1 MTAPA
6 PAKYPGSGSATLVN
20 RYRYHTQIILQKSG
34 GGEGSGSSCK
44 SIWKIYFN
52 YNLFLKTRLKIG
64 YGTGTFLKPKIV
76 KYFCSGHA
84 NKLMLTLFVIRFFL
98 EKIACLSKTEISIL
112 RTYLQFLPGLVA
124 GGPCRCP
131 SRDA

>member
-1 MTAPA
+1 MEPE
-6 PAKYPGSGSATLVN
+6 PEPGQSDGSGSATLVN
-20 RYRYHTQIILQKSG
+20 RYHTQIILQKSG

-84 NKLMLTLFVIRFFL
+84 NKLMLTLFVIGFFL
-98 EKIACLSKTEISIL
+98 EKIACLSKTEISI
-112 RTYLQFLPGLVA
+112 F
-124 GGPCRCP
+124 
-131 SRDA
+131 SES